1 MLLRFRVSNH
11 RSILEPVELSM
22 IAVDKDRGATRGFDG
37 LSERVLT
44 VAGIYG
50 PNASGKSNVLDAI
63 AWLSRAV
70 AMSLRGWED
79 YIPRD
84 AHRFGKGPASPTE
97 FALDLEVDG
106 VRYVYRLEVD
116 DSAVLFESLDSYPEG
131 RRRNL
136 YTRLKREIDFR
147 RGLDGTRAIRDLLT
161 PTTLAL
167 SAGRRVGDT
176 DFGSVWRTLTTMRV
190 LGLRKRWGF
199 WRSGVGPIDST
210 IRLLSE
216 NEANQLRLFGTSED
230 RPAVT
235 DSRVAMDLLRFA
247 DPGID
252 DFVVTEEES
261 ERLEGPR
268 RHFGLVHRGEGEPV
282 TFDLEEESAGTQ
294 TWFRLIGP
302 AFAAL
307 RFGVVLLLDEIDA
320 SLHPRLSARLIEI
333 FQDPQTNTRGAQLVF
348 TSHDTSLLNSL
359 NRDEVWLTEKAP
371 DATTRLVGL
380 ADFGG
385 ERVRRSLNLE
395 RAYLQGRFGA
405 VPEVDQVAV
414 PQSPG
419 ACFSTSRW
427 LSRLDTGGARPAR
440 SAAGSRFASPRG
452 LSWCSVRVREPSPNT
467 SRP

>member
-1 MLLRFRVSNH
+1 
-11 RSILEPVELSM
+11 M
-22 IAVDKDRGATRGFDG
+22 IAVDEDRAATRTFDN
-37 LSERVLT
+37 LSEPVLT

-50 PNASGKSNVLDAI
+50 PNASGKSNVLDAM
-63 AWLSRAV
+63 AWLSMAV
-70 AMSLRGWED
+70 ATSLRGWED

-84 AHRFGKGPASPTE
+84 AHKFGTGPVSPTE
-97 FALDLEVDG
+97 FDLDLEVDG
-106 VRYVYRLEVD
+106 VRYAYRLEVD

-136 YTRLKREIDFR
+136 FTRRKSEIDFR
-147 RGLDGTRAIRDLLT
+147 RGLEGTRGIRDLLT

-176 DFGSVWRTLTTMRV
+176 DFGSVGRALATMRV
-190 LGLRKRWGF
+190 LGLQRRRF
-199 WRSGVGPIDST
+199 LRSGGDDPFGST
-210 IRLLSE
+210 IRFLVE
-216 NEANQLRLFGTSED
+216 DKAPQLPFFGTPED
-230 RPAVT
+230 RTAVW
-235 DSRVAMDLLRFA
+235 DPGVAMDLLRFA

-252 DFVVTEEES
+252 DFVITEEES
-261 ERLEGPR
+261 RHLGGPR
-268 RHFGLVHRGEGEPV
+268 RHLRFVHRGSGKLV
-282 TFDLEEESAGTQ
+282 TLDLEDESAGTQ

-307 RFGVVLLLDEIDA
+307 RLGRVLLLDEIDA
-320 SLHPRLSARLIEI
+320 SLHPRLSTRLIEI

-380 ADFGG
+380 AEFGG

-414 PQSPG
+414 RR
-419 ACFSTSRW
+419 A
-427 LSRLDTGGARPAR
+427 L
-440 SAAGSRFASPRG
+440 G
-452 LSWCSVRVREPSPNT
+452 LVSQTRDGQAD
-467 SRP
+467 

>member
-22 IAVDKDRGATRGFDG
+22 TAVDEDRAATRRFDG
-37 LSERVLT
+37 LSEPVLT

-50 PNASGKSNVLDAI
+50 PNASGKSNVLDAM
-63 AWLSRAV
+63 AWLSMAV
-70 AMSLRGWED
+70 ATSLRGWED

-84 AHRFGKGPASPTE
+84 AHRFGTGPASPTE
-97 FALDLEVDG
+97 FDLDLEVDG
-106 VRYVYRLEVD
+106 VRYAYRLEVD

-136 YTRLKREIDFR
+136 FTRRKSEIDFR
-147 RGLDGTRAIRDLLT
+147 RGLEGTRGIRDLLT

-176 DFGSVWRTLTTMRV
+176 DFGSVGRTLATMRV
-190 LGLRKRWGF
+190 LGLRKR
-199 WRSGVGPIDST
+199 RSLRAGGGGPVDST
-210 IRLLSE
+210 IRLLFE
-216 NEANQLRLFGTSED
+216 DDANQLRLFDTPED

-235 DSRVAMDLLRFA
+235 DPGVAMDLLRFA

-252 DFVVTEEES
+252 DFVMIEQES
-261 ERLEGPR
+261 GRLGELR
-268 RHFGLVHRGEGEPV
+268 RHLGLVHRGEGKPV
-282 TFDLEEESAGTQ
+282 TFDLEDESAGTQ

-307 RFGVVLLLDEIDA
+307 RFGRVLLLDEIDA

-348 TSHDTSLLNSL
+348 TSHDTSLLNGL

-371 DATTRLVGL
+371 NATTRLVGL
-380 ADFGG
+380 AEFGG

-414 PQSPG
+414 RR
-419 ACFSTSRW
+419 A
-427 LSRLDTGGARPAR
+427 L
-440 SAAGSRFASPRG
+440 G
-452 LSWCSVRVREPSPNT
+452 LV
-467 SRP
+467 SRPRDG

>member
-22 IAVDKDRGATRGFDG
+22 IAVDEDRAATRGFDG

-50 PNASGKSNVLDAI
+50 PNASGKSNVLDAM
-63 AWLSRAV
+63 AWLSMAV
-70 AMSLRGWED
+70 GTSLRSWED
-79 YIPRD
+79 YVPRE
-84 AHRFGKGPASPTE
+84 AHRLGNGPVSPSA
-97 FALDLEVDG
+97 FDLDLVAKG
-106 VRYVYRLEVD
+106 VRYRYRLEVD
-116 DSAVLFESLDSYPEG
+116 DSAVLSESLESYPEG

-136 YTRLKREIDFR
+136 FTRRKGEIDFR
-147 RGLDGTRAIRDLLT
+147 RGLDGTRGIRDLLT

-167 SAGRRVGDT
+167 SAGRRLRGT
-176 DFGSVWRTLTTMRV
+176 DFARVGQRLARMRV
-190 LGLRKRWGF
+190 LGLRRR
-199 WRSGVGPIDST
+199 RSPRAGGVHPLDPT
-210 IRLLSE
+210 LRLLVKAD
-216 NEANQLRLFGTSED
+216 EADQPSLFGTPED
-230 RPAVT
+230 RPVE
-235 DSRVAMDLLRFA
+235 DPRRVLDLLRFA

-252 DFVVTEEES
+252 DFVIGEEES
-261 ERLEGPR
+261 RGPGGPR
-268 RHFGLVHRGEGEPV
+268 RQLGLVHRGEGEPV

-307 RFGVVLLLDEIDA
+307 RFGRVLLLDEIDA

-333 FQDPQTNTRGAQLVF
+333 FQDPLTNSRGAQLVF

-380 ADFGG
+380 AEFGG
-385 ERVRRSLNLE
+385 ERVRKSQNLE

-405 VPEVDQVAV
+405 VPEVDQIAV
-414 PQSPG
+414 RKALG
-419 ACFSTSRW
+419 
-427 LSRLDTGGARPAR
+427 L
-440 SAAGSRFASPRG
+440 ASQPRDG
-452 LSWCSVRVREPSPNT
+452 
-467 SRP
+467 

>member
-1 MLLRFRVSNH
+1 
-11 RSILEPVELSM
+11 M
-22 IAVDKDRGATRGFDG
+22 IAVDADRAATRGFDG

-50 PNASGKSNVLDAI
+50 PNASGKSNVLDAM
-63 AWLSRAV
+63 AWLSMAV
-70 AMSLRGWED
+70 ATSLRGWED

-84 AHRFGKGPASPTE
+84 AHRFGKGPASPSE
-97 FALDLEVDG
+97 FDLDLEVDG
-106 VRYVYRLEVD
+106 VRYAYRLEVD

-136 YTRLKREIDFR
+136 FTRHRSEIDFR
-147 RGLDGTRAIRDLLT
+147 RGLDGTRGIRDLLT

-167 SAGRRVGDT
+167 SAGRRVGAT
-176 DFGSVWRTLTTMRV
+176 DFGSVGRTLAKMRV
-190 LGLRKRWGF
+190 LGLQRRRFLRAG
-199 WRSGVGPIDST
+199 GVFDST
-210 IRLLSE
+210 TRLLSD
-216 NEANQLRLFGTSED
+216 TPED

-235 DSRVAMDLLRFA
+235 DPSVAMDLLRFA

-252 DFVVTEEES
+252 DFVMTEEES
-261 ERLEGPR
+261 GRLGPR
-268 RHFGLVHRGEGEPV
+268 RHLGLVHRGEGEPV
-282 TFDLEEESAGTQ
+282 TFDLEDESAGTQ

-307 RFGVVLLLDEIDA
+307 RFGRVLLLDEIDA

-333 FQDPQTNTRGAQLVF
+333 FQDPRTNTRGAQLVF

-380 ADFGG
+380 AEFGG

-395 RAYLQGRFGA
+395 KAYLQGRFGA
-405 VPEVDQVAV
+405 LPEVDQVAV
-414 PQSPG
+414 RRALGLVSQ
-419 ACFSTSRW
+419 
-427 LSRLDTGGARPAR
+427 
-440 SAAGSRFASPRG
+440 PRDG
-452 LSWCSVRVREPSPNT
+452 QAD
-467 SRP
+467 

>member
-1 MLLRFRVSNH
+1 
-11 RSILEPVELSM
+11 M
-22 IAVDKDRGATRGFDG
+22 IAVDEDRAATRGFDG

-63 AWLSRAV
+63 AWLSMAV
-70 AMSLRGWED
+70 ATSLRGWED
-79 YIPRD
+79 YIPRE

-97 FALDLEVDG
+97 FDLDLEVDG
-106 VRYVYRLEVD
+106 VRYAYRLEVD
-116 DSAVLFESLDSYPEG
+116 DSAVLFERLDSYPEG

-136 YTRLKREIDFR
+136 FTRRKSEIDFR
-147 RGLDGTRAIRDLLT
+147 RGLDGTRGIRDLLT

-167 SAGRRVGDT
+167 SAGMRVGDN
-176 DFGSVWRTLTTMRV
+176 DFGSVGRTLARMRV
-190 LGLRKRWGF
+190 LGLRKRRFLRAG
-199 WRSGVGPIDST
+199 GVGLFDST
-210 IRLLSE
+210 TRLLFE
-216 NEANQLRLFGTSED
+216 DEANQRPFFGTPED

-235 DSRVAMDLLRFA
+235 YPGVAMDLLRFA

-252 DFVVTEEES
+252 DFVITEEES
-261 ERLEGPR
+261 GRLGGPR
-268 RHFGLVHRGEGEPV
+268 RHLGLVHRGEGEPV
-282 TFDLEEESAGTQ
+282 TFDLEDESAGTQ

-307 RFGVVLLLDEIDA
+307 RFGWVLLLDEIDA

-371 DATTRLVGL
+371 NATTRLVGL
-380 ADFGG
+380 AEFGG

-414 PQSPG
+414 RRALGLVSQ
-419 ACFSTSRW
+419 
-427 LSRLDTGGARPAR
+427 
-440 SAAGSRFASPRG
+440 PRDG
-452 LSWCSVRVREPSPNT
+452 
-467 SRP
+467 

>member
-1 MLLRFRVSNH
+1 
-11 RSILEPVELSM
+11 M
-22 IAVDKDRGATRGFDG
+22 IAVDEDRAATRGFDG

-63 AWLSRAV
+63 AWLSMAV
-70 AMSLRGWED
+70 ATSLRGWED

-97 FALDLEVDG
+97 FDLELEVDG
-106 VRYVYRLEVD
+106 VRYAYRVEVD

-136 YTRLKREIDFR
+136 FTRRKSEIDFR
-147 RGLDGTRAIRDLLT
+147 RGLDGTRGIRDLLT

-167 SAGRRVGDT
+167 SAGMRVGDT
-176 DFGSVWRTLTTMRV
+176 DFESVGRTLARVRV
-190 LGLRKRWGF
+190 LGLRKRRF
-199 WRSGVGPIDST
+199 LRADGVGPFDPT
-210 IRLLSE
+210 IRLLFE
-216 NEANQLRLFGTSED
+216 DEANQLRLFGIPED

-235 DSRVAMDLLRFA
+235 DRSVAMDLLRFA
-247 DPGID
+247 DPEID
-252 DFVVTEEES
+252 DFVMTEEES
-261 ERLEGPR
+261 GRLGGPR
-268 RHFGLVHRGEGEPV
+268 RHLGLVHRGEGEPV
-282 TFDLEEESAGTQ
+282 TFDLEDESAGTQ

-302 AFAAL
+302 ALTVL
-307 RFGVVLLLDEIDA
+307 RFGWVLLLDEIDA
-320 SLHPRLSARLIEI
+320 SLHPRLSVRLIEI

-371 DATTRLVGL
+371 GATTRLVGL
-380 ADFGG
+380 AEFGG

-405 VPEVDQVAV
+405 IPEVDQVAV
-414 PQSPG
+414 RRALGLVSQSRDG
-419 ACFSTSRW
+419 QA
-427 LSRLDTGGARPAR
+427 D
-440 SAAGSRFASPRG
+440 
-452 LSWCSVRVREPSPNT
+452 
-467 SRP
+467 